1 MTDSLSKIDQEDV
14 AKHSIF
20 GIRTVM
26 LWCRLDDDGNI
37 KHIVP
42 CQKINVVMVAFFT
55 AVGSFAFFDAVFSWL
70 F

>member
-1 MTDSLSKIDQEDV
+1 MNTLDQEDV

-37 KHIVP
+37 KHIAP
-42 CQKINVVMVAFFT
+42 CKKIDVVMVSFFT
-55 AVGSFAFFDAVFSWL
+55 AVGSFTFFEAVFSWL